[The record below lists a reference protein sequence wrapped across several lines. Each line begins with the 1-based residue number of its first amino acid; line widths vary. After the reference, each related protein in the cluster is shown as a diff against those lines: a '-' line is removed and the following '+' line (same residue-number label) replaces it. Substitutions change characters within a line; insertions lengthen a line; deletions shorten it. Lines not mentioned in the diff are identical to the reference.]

1 MPWHT
6 LVKLFKSHHFFCYTL
21 SNVHFFV
28 CILSFYFL
36 VPLMVNK
43 DVHSDGDHLTGAS
56 NIGGYEK
63 SQFLAKSRFIRELI
77 YVIGARILWNELA

>member
-1 MPWHT
+1 
-6 LVKLFKSHHFFCYTL
+6 
-21 SNVHFFV
+21 
-28 CILSFYFL
+28 
-36 VPLMVNK
+36 MVNK

-63 SQFLAKSRFIRELI
+63 SQFLTKSRFIRELI